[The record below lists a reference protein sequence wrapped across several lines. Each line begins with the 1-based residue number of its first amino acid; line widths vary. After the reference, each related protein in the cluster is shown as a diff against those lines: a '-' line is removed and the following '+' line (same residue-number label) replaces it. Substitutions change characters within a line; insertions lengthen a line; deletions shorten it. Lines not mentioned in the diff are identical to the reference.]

1 MTKTDGGI
9 MAKTA
14 TYCSDCYNKVGRT
27 EDAEVK
33 AAEAA
38 GNQPMTA
45 QGTCCKCSK
54 ATIVVFYEK

>member
-1 MTKTDGGI
+1 

-27 EDAEVK
+27 EDANVK
-33 AAEAA
+33 SAEAA
-38 GNQPMTA
+38 GNTPMTV